1 MADRKSD
8 KPDSADPKR
17 NTANPVPSPRQGAM
31 RAIARN
37 LPQIAGKAL
46 GKQGLAEAG
55 LVADWAA
62 IVGERLAADTLPV
75 KLAFPRG
82 ERRNGTLH
90 VRVAGALALELQH
103 LSPQLLE
110 RINGYLGYRGVERL
124 RLERGP
130 VPRARRLAEAAAPAF
145 LGAAAEAELAV
156 RVSAVEDADLRDSLA
171 RLGRAI
177 AQPRKPE
184 KSR

>member
-1 MADRKSD
+1 MANPKDG
-8 KPDSADPKR
+8 DPKR
-17 NTANPVPSPRQGAM
+17 ADPRRADASGGRYGGM

-46 GKQGLAEAG
+46 GKHGLAEAG
-55 LVADWAA
+55 LVADWSA

-82 ERRNGTLH
+82 ERRDGTLH
-90 VRVAGALALELQH
+90 IKVAGALALELQH

-110 RINGYLGYRGVERL
+110 RINGYLGYRGVERI
-124 RLERGP
+124 RIERGP
-130 VPRARRLAEAAAPAF
+130 LPRARRLAEPTAPAF
-145 LGAAAEAELAV
+145 LAPEAEAELAA
-156 RVSAVEDADLRDSLA
+156 RVDGIDDAALRDSLA

-177 AQPRKPE
+177 GRPRKPE
-184 KSR
+184 RPR